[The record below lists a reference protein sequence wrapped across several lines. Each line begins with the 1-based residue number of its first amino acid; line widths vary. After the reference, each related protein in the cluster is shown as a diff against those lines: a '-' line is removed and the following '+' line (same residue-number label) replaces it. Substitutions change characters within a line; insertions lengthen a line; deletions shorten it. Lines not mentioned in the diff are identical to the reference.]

1 MSYVFANQRYHDLHG
16 SEGRFHAVL
25 GRLVQKGSFE
35 NTTLIIPTG
44 RRQRMLDRMITRE
57 MFALHKKPVPD
68 IPMYTLEQFAK
79 HVYSLIIPKG
89 TYRIISD
96 PYRNMLFEEAMVNVD
111 LPFYRGLGTTLSR
124 QTIDKCAEVL
134 YGLRKDGILSST
146 LNSEVRSAN
155 PKDIHGIHDIA
166 RISDLST
173 ILHEYEQIL
182 EREYLLDYPA
192 LLGLITQ
199 AIIEQPQSIR
209 RYGTIIMDGFSEFTE
224 PEWLFLDALE
234 RSETAFAC
242 FLEYDPENGPLFG
255 NFDQTFGKLGNTG
268 FKPHKMDFS
277 EGVSEPLHNH
287 LRHYLFSGKRPQAKP
302 EFAQP
307 FTILECINPQSEVD
321 AIARYVRWIHST
333 QNIPLSDIVIA
344 MRNPEQYSGLFREI
358 FPLHGLPVNITDRPK
373 LHTSPVIIAMFLL
386 FDIIRHSCRIED
398 IRTILMNP
406 YISLPGVKTTHE
418 LLQSFDEI
426 IRTMRIKGGKGL
438 KEWERSFNSF
448 SLMLSRRLMN
458 ETMQIRPNGDV
469 ITRIEKKIEEVKQV
483 SGVIKTLQELL
494 IEEHTPCNPE
504 EAINTMKSIIDK
516 SGIVSYLEVLSKHQ
530 HQQVL
535 VDIHQTSSELIER
548 DVRAMR
554 AFFLLLDEY
563 KQLRMHRN
571 PNIKAS
577 FKEHLERIVSIVH
590 GSQFQIREKPGTGIT
605 VTSMEQIRELEY
617 STIILCGMHEGSS
630 PLAYTA
636 DMFMGRE
643 LPDSEERHIRR
654 ERMSFYLSLVH
665 HAPSNRPRTF
675 LLTYPALS
683 SDLHDLMRS
692 HFLDELML
700 VTGMNAE
707 EDICKQSFM
716 NDERTPFLRYL
727 TSKEEYIDVM
737 MKQQHNLD
745 HLVYKQI
752 EKWTTSEQIKRKHA
766 PTAIIPDERQS
777 FSITELNEYARCHYQ
792 YFAKRI
798 LRFAEEETSTMWM
811 SALENGLFFHHVLH
825 QFYTSPL
832 FPINDRYVLKP
843 LSMNPDKRDVY
854 RGELFRIA
862 EREFRMIDFQHPFM
876 DIERQTIFGNPEK
889 GIKGRLDM
897 WFDMEWKNMQQSQ
910 YKPALFEISFGNK
923 GDTIPAIDLGKG
935 LFLKGKIDR
944 IELSDDASSFVI
956 ADYKT
961 GKNVPGNADIN
972 KGKEQQMPLYALAAQ
987 KFLQSEYGLEQCT
1000 PHHAVYYSLHNCT
1013 SKIVMDP
1020 EQKRSVALTPEEL
1033 LPLSQNYVA
1042 SIHAGD
1048 FELKAKKDQDCEH
1061 CSFMTLCRIHAI
1073 PPIRGEVGPDEEGT

>member
-35 NTTLIIPTG
+35 HTTLIIPTG
-44 RRQRMLDRMITRE
+44 RRKRMLDRMITRD
-57 MFALHKKPVPD
+57 MFSLHKKPVPD
-68 IPMYTLEQFAK
+68 IPMHTLEQFAK
-79 HVYSLIIPKG
+79 HVYVHIIPRG

-96 PYRNMLFEEAMVNVD
+96 PYRNMLFEEAMMNVD

-134 YGLRKDGILSST
+134 YGLRKDGITSST
-146 LNSEVRSAN
+146 LNAELQSSN
-155 PKDIHGIHDIA
+155 PKEIHGIHDIT
-166 RISDLST
+166 RISDLSK
-173 ILHEYEQIL
+173 ILNEYEQIL

-192 LLGLITQ
+192 LLALITQ
-199 AIIEQPQSIR
+199 TINEKPDSIG

-224 PEWLFLDALE
+224 PEWLFIDALE
-234 RSETAFAC
+234 RSDTPFAC

-255 NFDQTFGKLGNTG
+255 NYDQTFAKLGNTG
-268 FKPHKMDFS
+268 FKPHKMDSS
-277 EGVSEPLHNH
+277 ESIREPLHDH
-287 LRHYLFSGKRPQAKP
+287 LRHFLFSGKRPQANP
-302 EFAQP
+302 EFAKL
-307 FTILECINPQSEVD
+307 FTILECNNPQSEVD
-321 AIARYVRWIHST
+321 AIARYVRWIHAT

-373 LHTSPVIIAMFLL
+373 LHTSPVIIAAFLL
-386 FDIIRHSCRIED
+386 FDLIRHSCRIED

-406 YISLPGVKTTHE
+406 YITLPGIKTTPE

-438 KEWERSFNSF
+438 KEWERSFSSF
-448 SLMLSRRLMN
+448 SFMLSRRMMN
-458 ETMQIRPNGDV
+458 ETMQIRPNEDA
-469 ITRIEKKIEEVKQV
+469 IIRIEKKQEEVKHV
-483 SGVIKTLQELL
+483 TDVIKSLQQLV
-494 IEEHTPCNPE
+494 IEEDTQCNPE
-504 EAINTMKSIIDK
+504 EAVLLMKSIIEK
-516 SGIVSYLEVLSKHQ
+516 SGIIAYLEYLSEH
-530 HQQVL
+530 HTQQEL
-535 VDIHQTSSELIER
+535 IDIHQTSSELIER

-554 AFFLLLDEY
+554 ALFMLLDEY
-563 KQLRMHRN
+563 KTLRMHRN
-571 PNIKAS
+571 PNMRS
-577 FKEHLERIVSIVH
+577 TFKEHVERIVSIVH

-636 DMFMGRE
+636 DTFMGRE

-665 HAPSNRPRTF
+665 HAPSKQPRTF

-683 SDLHDLMRS
+683 SDLHELMRS

-700 VTGMNAE
+700 VTGMNV
-707 EDICKQSFM
+707 DQDLCKQSYTH
-716 NDERTPFLRYL
+716 DERTSFLQYR
-727 TSKEEYIDVM
+727 TSKEEFMDVM
-737 MKQQHNLD
+737 IKQHDNRADGLIQQLN
-745 HLVYKQI
+745 
-752 EKWTTSEQIKRKHA
+752 KWTTSSQIARKHA
-766 PTAIIPDERQS
+766 PTSIIPEQKAS

-792 YFAKRI
+792 YFAKRV
-798 LRFAEEETSTMWM
+798 LRFGEEETSTMWM

-832 FPINDRYVLKP
+832 FPINDTYHVKP
-843 LSMNPDKRDVY
+843 LSMNPEKKDVY
-854 RGELFRIA
+854 RSELFRIA

-897 WFDMEWKNMQQSQ
+897 WFDMEWKNVQQSM
-910 YKPALFEISFGNK
+910 YKPALFEIGFGNK

-935 LFLKGKIDR
+935 LILKGKIDR

-987 KFLQSEYGLEQCT
+987 QFLQHEFGLEHCT

-1013 SKIVMDP
+1013 SKVVMDP
-1020 EQKRSVALTPEEL
+1020 EQKRTVALTPEAL
-1033 LPLSQNYVA
+1033 LPLSQNHVA
-1042 SIHAGD
+1042 SIYSGD
-1048 FELKAKKDQDCEH
+1048 FEVKTKKDQDCDH

-1073 PPIRGEVGPDEEGT
+1073 PPMRGEVGPDEEGS